1 MTDDQIILAAGEVD
15 VFVTE
20 LMNEYKMNIIDI
32 SAVINSRLRMI
43 SALDELQDDF
53 DDLICTQGRSRTDIH
68 FGLNETALPIC
79 LQGLGAGER

>member
-1 MTDDQIILAAGEVD
+1 MTDEQIMLAAGDVD

-53 DDLICTQGRSRTDIH
+53 DDLIDHVSSQTVVVSKTIH
-68 FGLNETALPIC
+68 
-79 LQGLGAGER
+79 